1 MALIILRSRFNE
13 AARRAI
19 GQPGA
24 GQTCR
29 DFQDLC
35 TELGFETIDG
45 GRSTTGEAVN
55 ILRGPADKIVLLQ
68 RVMDQTGGYDE
79 ISAEIIDPWQT
90 VAATAA
96 EASRL
101 GRRSHPDRTKST
113 ACCWRTEGKR
123 EWRRKL
129 RSKLRK

>member
-24 GQTCR
+24 GQKR
-29 DFQDLC
+29 VEIFWDLC
-35 TELGFETIDG
+35 AELGVETIDG

-68 RVMDQTGGYDE
+68 RVMDQTGG
-79 ISAEIIDPWQT
+79 
-90 VAATAA
+90 
-96 EASRL
+96 
-101 GRRSHPDRTKST
+101 
-113 ACCWRTEGKR
+113 
-123 EWRRKL
+123 
-129 RSKLRK
+129 

>member
-1 MALIILRSRFNE
+1 MRRRGAPQGNL
-13 AARRAI
+13 ARGKNRVEI
-19 GQPGA
+19 F
-24 GQTCR
+24 R
-29 DFQDLC
+29 DFC
-35 TELGFETIDG
+35 TKLGFENING

-101 GRRSHPDRTKST
+101 GRRFTPPDQDEIDRMLL
-113 ACCWRTEGKR
+113 ED
-123 EWRRKL
+123 
-129 RSKLRK
+129 